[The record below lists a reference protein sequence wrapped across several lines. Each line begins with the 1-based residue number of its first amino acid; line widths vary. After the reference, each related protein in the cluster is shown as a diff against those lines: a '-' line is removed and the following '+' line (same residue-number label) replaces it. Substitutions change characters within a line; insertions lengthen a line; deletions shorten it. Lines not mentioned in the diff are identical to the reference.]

1 MHAPALTR
9 LLSAYPPTLP
19 TWDARE
25 EYELTCDRLA
35 ALRARHAPHLFATV
49 SLALHSMRVTRMK
62 TQPQHLAS
70 CSPLRP
76 PHTIAPSLRLYCS
89 ERRGP
94 LRPPHTIAPSPQLY
108 CSERHGPLH
117 PPHTITPSP
126 RSEAFLSFPGH
137 STHFVPYVPTTH
149 LSLTRSRRRAPP
161 PVTTLISHLTP
172 DPLHPLL
179 SGDDVLEGIS
189 PHAYPTH
196 LTTRPHGTD
205 CRAGSRRRMER
216 WNL

>member
-1 MHAPALTR
+1 MPFVSSQSRPANSNIIISHKYAIPHMHAPALTR

-19 TWDARE
+19 TWDAR

-76 PHTIAPSLRLYCS
+76 PHTIAPSPRLYCS

-108 CSERHGPLH
+108 CSEHRGPLR
-117 PPHTITPSP
+117 PPTPSHP
-126 RSEAFLSFPGH
+126 HHTVRPSSPSQATPHIWFPTYLQLTCRSPSLNAVHPHPSPH
-137 STHFVPYVPTTH
+137 P
-149 LSLTRSRRRAPP
+149 SLT
-161 PVTTLISHLTP
+161 
-172 DPLHPLL
+172 
-179 SGDDVLEGIS
+179 
-189 PHAYPTH
+189 
-196 LTTRPHGTD
+196 
-205 CRAGSRRRMER
+205 
-216 WNL
+216 